1 MRLTLLFAI
10 GALACTCALG
20 QEAAKDDDPK
30 PLTDKKYEW
39 KDFLTDTSSGAVT
52 ASGMLGISGENVT
65 SIENVRSLVVALPSL
80 GSSDSD
86 QTIGLSITPARTG
99 ITPMNLQSYADSF
112 AMRLLGSLTLS
123 YARGPTEIEGVEYDR
138 EAYAIDTNAFFD
150 DDDDV
155 IIAYAKAFKTDASC
169 RQILQAEKPADPPTA
184 GVPSPAVPEAPAT
197 LAGPAASATPA
208 AAPATSGETAETPG
222 SVVPKEAP
230 ADHAVAVKKR
240 AAACKEKITKSVTS
254 RWNRSQLSLSYGDA
268 RIRIKD
274 NTKSRESL
282 GRTFAVSVVYGF
294 GNSKEKSGSFAV
306 TANYRRTEKEPVL
319 NTLAAAQTVF
329 KDSSLLVA
337 QLKFGNDTSRVF
349 AEFSD
354 ARSHDITASQRAF
367 KRALGIDV
375 RAFEGTWLNL
385 RIGKQRRV
393 DGTDDETGSLLSITY
408 SPKALL

>member
-1 MRLTLLFAI
+1 MKLALLFAAGI
-10 GALACTCALG
+10 LACTCAIG
-20 QEAAKDDDPK
+20 QEAVKDDDPK

-39 KDFLTDTSSGAVT
+39 KDFLTDTTTGSVS

-123 YARGPTEIEGVEYDR
+123 YARGPTEIEGVEFDR
-138 EAYAIDTNAFFD
+138 EAYAVDTNAFFD

-155 IIAYAKAFKTDASC
+155 VVAYAKAFKTDPAC
-169 RQILQAEKPADPPTA
+169 REILQSERPSAAPPAADPPPNA
-184 GVPSPAVPEAPAT
+184 PMAPAAPT
-197 LAGPAASATPA
+197 GAV
-208 AAPATSGETAETPG
+208 APAETEETPG
-222 SVVPKEAP
+222 AARPAEAP
-230 ADHAVAVKKR
+230 DELAAAVKKR
-240 AAACKEKITKSVTS
+240 AAACKEKITKAVTS
-254 RWNRSQLSLSYGDA
+254 RWNRSRLSLSYGDA

-274 NTKSRESL
+274 NSKSRESL
-282 GRTFAVSVVYGF
+282 GRTLAVSVVYGF
-294 GNSKEKSGSFAV
+294 GSSKENSGGFAV

-319 NTLAAAQTVF
+319 NTLATAQTVF

-367 KRALGIDV
+367 KRALGIDF
-375 RAFEGTWLNL
+375 RAFEGTWLNI
-385 RIGKQRRV
+385 RIGKQRRI